1 MTLITIPKRPGLRIR
16 NHFARNMARKAGLA
30 LSPEMDMEAGRKL
43 LHAAGDRIPLEK
55 SVVKADV
62 ELAGRKTLVFG
73 PKTPR
78 PGQML
83 YIHGGGYCR
92 GSAHGHSAFVS
103 RLSAALNVK
112 IRSITYRLAPEHP
125 FPAGLDD
132 CEAAYDAL
140 REGLDGP
147 LIVAGDSA
155 GGGLALA
162 LTTRLKSKNRTLPDG
177 LILFSPWC
185 DLTVSGDSSRTKNE
199 VDPMLKG
206 HWLPEAVKL
215 YAPERDPA
223 QPEISP
229 LFGDLGG
236 FPPTLIQ
243 TGSDEVLLDDST
255 RLEARLSEAGGDV
268 ACEIWEGMWHDFA
281 MFQPLLPEG
290 RMAGKRARAWLDERF
305 PG

>member
-1 MTLITIPKRPGLRIR
+1 MTLITIPKRPGLRLR

-30 LSPEMDMEAGRKL
+30 LSPNVEMEVGRKML
-43 LHAAGDRIPLEK
+43 AAAGDRIPLEK

-62 ELAGRKTLVFG
+62 ELAGRDALVFG

-92 GSAHGHSAFVS
+92 GSPHGHSPFVS
-103 RLSAALNVK
+103 RLSAALNIK
-112 IRSITYRLAPEHP
+112 IRSNTYRLAPEHP
-125 FPAGLDD
+125 FPAGLED

-140 REGLDGP
+140 REGMDGP

-162 LTTRLKSKNRTLPDG
+162 LTTRLKAKGRPLPDA

-185 DLTVSGDSSRTKNE
+185 DLTVTGTSTQTKNE
-199 VDPMLKG
+199 VDPMLQG

-215 YAPERDPA
+215 YAPDMAPA

-229 LFGDLGG
+229 LFADFAG

-243 TGSDEVLLDDST
+243 TGSDEVLLDDSV
-255 RLEARLSEAGGDV
+255 RLESRMSEAGVD
-268 ACEIWEGMWHDFA
+268 ATCEIWEGMWHDFA

-305 PG
+305 PA